1 MYYLLVITICLSL
14 VYFKYNIIYSVLT
27 RNKGLVFGSGEEN
40 TPYYVFAETLK
51 ELMSLD
57 KLSDFNLNI
66 KSKEVNSINNILKV
80 NSGKFDVGICQEEFL
95 RDAYLGGGAFKKI
108 KQTNLRFVCGLFFEL
123 FTFMVDGEIQFDNLN
138 KIREGLPYT
147 KDGVDYRRNVILGTT
162 KYGSGSNANLRSI
175 LLFLFP
181 NINIVNIYERETVK
195 FMEKT
200 VYLLEA
206 DTNYIFNAFY
216 QKTNEIQLD
225 GIFITSIPNNLFIK
239 NIIQKKKA
247 VKFLNI
253 YDDYGNLSI
262 FKNYLYL
269 KELNLSDFYSEMNQF
284 DKIRSYASRAVI
296 IAHKDANPE
305 DVYYLTKKVFENN
318 MILYRNLIGKT
329 EPEEYVKDFDPVEMS
344 QVDKDIP
351 IHPGAHKYLSEV
363 NLITRKTK
371 YKYDLAYYADKVKD
385 YYWKYPEFKLA

>member
-27 RNKGLVFGSGEEN
+27 RNRGLTFGTGEEN
-40 TPYYVFAETLK
+40 TPYFVFADKLK
-51 ELMSLD
+51 ELIALD
-57 KLSDFNLNI
+57 KVTEFNLNI

-138 KIREGLPYT
+138 KIKEGIPYT

-181 NINIVNIYERETVK
+181 NINIVNVYDRETVK

-225 GIFITSIPNNLFIK
+225 GVFITSIPNNLFIK

-269 KELNLSDFYSEMNQF
+269 KELNLSDFYDEINQF

-296 IAHKDANPE
+296 IAHKDANPD

-329 EPEEYVKDFDPVEMS
+329 EPEEYVRDFDPVEMS

-351 IHPGAHKYLSEV
+351 IHPGAHKYLTEV
-363 NLITRKTK
+363 NLITRQTK

>member
-27 RNKGLVFGSGEEN
+27 RNRGLTFGTGEEN
-40 TPYYVFAETLK
+40 TPYFVFSDKLK
-51 ELMSLD
+51 ELIALD
-57 KLSDFNLNI
+57 KVTEFNLNI

-138 KIREGLPYT
+138 KIKEGIPYT

-181 NINIVNIYERETVK
+181 NINIVNIYDRKTVK

-225 GIFITSIPNNLFIK
+225 GVFITSIPNNVFIK
-239 NIIQKKKA
+239 NLIQKKKA

-269 KELNLSDFYSEMNQF
+269 KELNLSDFYDEINQF

-296 IAHKDANPE
+296 IAHKDANPD

-329 EPEEYVKDFDPVEMS
+329 EPEEYVRDFDPVEMS

-351 IHPGAHKYLSEV
+351 IHPGAHKYLTEV
-363 NLITRKTK
+363 NLITRQTK